1 VQDGKR
7 TARMAY
13 STNALDGPRP
23 RAEEMCEDQ
32 EVVSSVVVLW
42 GVWGVSWGWLVWRAV
57 RGRGT
62 YSFAKTPLQAAQAPL
77 VMAKKSHADFVR
89 GSAIGTCRVERG
101 CAREGE
107 VGARSAGLLGVVSD
121 LRELSQAQCGKVM
134 GHGDLGVV
142 MVVLEANGTGHMEGR
157 EFRMRC
163 LTVLCQSCS
172 AGMNP
177 RWS

>member
-89 GSAIGTCRVERG
+89 GSAIGMCGVEGG
-101 CAREGE
+101 CAREGRW
-107 VGARSAGLLGVVSD
+107 ARGVLGCWGSCRTSESLVKRNAG
-121 LRELSQAQCGKVM
+121 R
-134 GHGDLGVV
+134 
-142 MVVLEANGTGHMEGR
+142 
-157 EFRMRC
+157 
-163 LTVLCQSCS
+163 
-172 AGMNP
+172 
-177 RWS
+177 